1 MAIPLRPEAGTWI
14 SPAAGIALG
23 YRRLEYYNHYR
34 YHESLGNLTLADVYA
49 RRDRAIIERSRK
61 IKNLTIRKRR
71 LDHQKQA
78 A

>member
-34 YHESLGNLTLADVYA
+34 YHESLGNLTPPTSTPVGTAPSLREA
-49 RRDRAIIERSRK
+49 ERSK
-61 IKNLTIRKRR
+61 T
-71 LDHQKQA
+71 
-78 A
+78 